1 MEQCVQNW
9 ALQYS
14 AKVFVLSWGLIITIG
29 HYKISHKY
37 ISNGK
42 DLSG

>member
-1 MEQCVQNW
+1 MQNW

-14 AKVFVLSWGLIITIG
+14 AKVFVFIMGLIITIG
-29 HYKISHKY
+29 HYEIRSHKY

-42 DLSG
+42 DLSS